1 MSHEVKAGAEVGL
14 YSNTNSIGQTL
25 KIFLTNFDE
34 HESRYTGLGL
44 QVSGSTIIKKIE
56 GWVEL
61 VEELDRYRIALAEA
75 RARID
80 KLQAHIC
87 DISMEYGKQHSE

>member
-1 MSHEVKAGAEVGL
+1 MSGTLKTEAEKVL
-14 YSNTNSIGQTL
+14 YNNTNSIGQTI
-25 KIFLTNFDE
+25 KVFLTGYDDTE
-34 HESRYTGLGL
+34 LKYEGLGIQL
-44 QVSGSTIIKKIE
+44 SGHTIIKPIE
-56 GWVEL
+56 SWVPL

-87 DISMEYGKQHSE
+87 DLSMGVK

>member
-1 MSHEVKAGAEVGL
+1 MENQEMANSDKELYTNRVETGQCVKV
-14 YSNTNSIGQTL
+14 
-25 KIFLTNFDE
+25 FLTGYDE
-34 HESRYTGLGL
+34 VNLKYGGLGI
-44 QVSGSTIIKKIE
+44 QFGGTVVVKQPHD
-56 GWVEL
+56 WVEL

-87 DISMEYGKQHSE
+87 DLSMDKMKG

>member
-14 YSNTNSIGQTL
+14 YSNANSIGQTL

-34 HESRYTGLGL
+34 EEMRYTGLGL
-44 QVSGSTIIKKIE
+44 QVSGHTIIKPIE
-56 GWVEL
+56 GWVDTI
-61 VEELDRYRIALAEA
+61 EELDRYRIALAEA

-87 DISMEYGKQHSE
+87 DISMENTK